1 MWNRPCTSPLRPSS
15 PQMRLRQHQV
25 HTVPAYCSLSLTGTL
40 LCHSGDKQG
49 CHALKDSQSMAQ
61 LSCVS
66 PPRPHRVR
74 SADCLPVQQSGL
86 GPTNA
91 ARLHRMRANRGPRL
105 LARGG
110 FRTRGPCPRL
120 EPGRLRVR
128 WSWVRGGVTGRGDW
142 GCWQEPREPWM
153 GGWYRPCAAQ
163 SSIPSGDGVPSETV
177 VVRVH
182 AAQDRLI
189 EHGVAAGT

>member
-86 GPTNA
+86 GPTNT
-91 ARLHRMRANRGPRL
+91 ARLHRMRANRGPCL

-110 FRTRGPCPRL
+110 FRTRGPRPRL
-120 EPGRLRVR
+120 EPGRLRVC
-128 WSWVRGGVTGRGDW
+128 WSWVRGVVTGAAGRSHGSPGW
-142 GCWQEPREPWM
+142 VAGIGPVLLKAAYPREMGYHQKPW
-153 GGWYRPCAAQ
+153 WYVCTQLRT
-163 SSIPSGDGVPSETV
+163 G
-177 VVRVH
+177 
-182 AAQDRLI
+182 
-189 EHGVAAGT
+189 